1 MYCLRMRM
9 TGFDLPLT
17 SSTQSLETVVGM
29 NWRLTGWIQSF
40 ECELSCGMCDETS
53 LLLFFSFFI
62 LSCYCLFLFSF
73 LFASYSN
80 TLPIQ
85 ECWLV
90 DDTRPWLFQII
101 RYSLLLRDK
110 IQFIYSFLFSYFIN
124 RRLVNYHKILIRCS
138 QKKEDLGRDNV
149 CS

>member
-1 MYCLRMRM
+1 MLAHAHDWIRPAPNLFNTIFRNCRGNELTTDRLNPVIRMW
-9 TGFDLPLT
+9 TFLWN
-17 SSTQSLETVVGM
+17 V
-29 NWRLTGWIQSF
+29 WRDTF
-40 ECELSCGMCDETS
+40 VT
-53 LLLFFSFFI
+53 LFFFFI

-73 LFASYSN
+73 LFAQ